1 MSIHSLSRSNPST
14 LEDLE
19 DWNEEDR
26 TLSIT
31 DKVGYSILVEADDR
45 LQSLVKQGVWT
56 DIKSVVLSE
65 LSNELDHYL
74 LFYCRLKQPHGLN
87 TRAQGSRTIRIIVE
101 SDVTDHWICPEYGYP
116 GSRLYLVDPSGP
128 DPVEW
133 LLGAMINVLTAYQEV
148 ITQHNSPHI
157 WGKNGVRKTR

>member
-19 DWNEEDR
+19 WTGDEEDG

-31 DKVGYSILVEADDR
+31 DKVGYSILFEADDR
-45 LQSLVKQGVWT
+45 LQSLVKQGVWP

-74 LFYCRLKQPHGLN
+74 LFYCRLKKPHGLN
-87 TRAQGSRTIRIIVE
+87 TRAPGSRTIRIIVGI
-101 SDVTDHWICPEYGYP
+101 DATDLWILSRIWVQGSLSLSSRPEW
-116 GSRLYLVDPSGP
+116 SRSSRVASRSNGECLDSLSG
-128 DPVEW
+128 
-133 LLGAMINVLTAYQEV
+133 GNNTA
-148 ITQHNSPHI
+148 
-157 WGKNGVRKTR
+157 R